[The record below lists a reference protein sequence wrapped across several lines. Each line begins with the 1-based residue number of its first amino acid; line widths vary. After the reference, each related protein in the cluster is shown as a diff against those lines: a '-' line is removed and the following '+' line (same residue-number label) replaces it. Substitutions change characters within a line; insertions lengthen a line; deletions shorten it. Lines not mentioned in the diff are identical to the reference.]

1 MRAGKKRKRG
11 KHTALSPGNEEFYSY
26 IKDLVHHPYVLKM
39 KKFPHHCETSCY
51 QHCLNVAYYN
61 YRICKFFHLDAR
73 SAARATIYFYTTGE
87 GTERKPGT
95 RYML

>member
-51 QHCLNVAYYN
+51 QHA
-61 YRICKFFHLDAR
+61 
-73 SAARATIYFYTTGE
+73 
-87 GTERKPGT
+87 
-95 RYML
+95 